1 MKSISL
7 LRLLSAT
14 LVAFSLSS
22 FTSAQSFQRTIY
34 TDPRTPSDV
43 FTADLNHDGKL
54 DLLTTPFDGQTFTV
68 FLNHGDG
75 TFPNGGSADYLVD
88 GDDINRVVAADFNG
102 DGIVD
107 VATQG
112 CGSGGPAISVH
123 FGNGDG
129 TFVESRDYDLPFP
142 DPPFP
147 SSCTDE
153 IGFITLAHTTL
164 PSLLVSSNDQQI
176 SILVNNGQGFFTQP
190 QSTAVK
196 MQSVLGAPGTR
207 LSGASSGD
215 YNGDGLQDIAAIST
229 DANGTTKHVVIFYQ
243 NADGTF
249 RSPVTIFTSDAGL
262 QSTHTVDLNGDT
274 KGDLLIPFFGGPTKL
289 AGVVALTNL
298 GGGSFR
304 STTLTVD
311 PFYIGVGPKPASIH
325 PVGKNPGLR
334 GILLPLAEDNSIVK
348 TEPVIALFPAQGTGW
363 GAPIYLGDPGGT
375 GPQAVVNGDFN
386 GDGRPDFAVV
396 DKNNQLLVFLNTTTA
411 NTCPYPSGSAIT
423 ICSPANGAT
432 LSSTTVQIH
441 VAANSG
447 IDLPID
453 SITATIDGIQVAASD
468 MGTLDASVTAGK
480 GPHTLAILA
489 TDAVG
494 NQGHRSA
501 TFTVQ

>member
-1 MKSISL
+1 MKSASWTH
-7 LRLLSAT
+7 LLSAI
-14 LVAFSLSS
+14 LVAFLLSS
-22 FTSAQSFQRTIY
+22 SSSGQSFQRTIY
-34 TDPRTPSDV
+34 TNPRTPSDI

-75 TFPNGGSADYLVD
+75 TFPNGGSGDFLVA
-88 GDDINRVVAADFNG
+88 GDDINRVVATDFNG

-112 CGSGGPAISVH
+112 CGSGGPAISIH

-196 MQSVLGAPGTR
+196 MQSVFGASSTR
-207 LSGASSGD
+207 LAGASSGD
-215 YNGDGLQDIAAIST
+215 YNGDGLQDIAAVST

-243 NADGTF
+243 KADGTF
-249 RSPVTIFTSDAGL
+249 KPPVTIFTGDAGL
-262 QSTHTVDLNGDT
+262 QFTHTVDLNGDT
-274 KGDLLIPFFGGPTKL
+274 KGDLLVSFAGGPTKR
-289 AGVVALTNL
+289 AGVIAFTNL
-298 GGGSFR
+298 GGGNFS
-304 STTLTVD
+304 STVLTAD
-311 PFYIGVGPKPASIH
+311 PLYTIAGLKPASIH

-334 GILLPLAEDNSIVK
+334 GILLPLTPDPAIGG
-348 TEPVIALFPAQGTGW
+348 EPAIALFPAQGTGW

-386 GDGRPDFAVV
+386 GDGRPDFAVA
-396 DKNNQLLVFLNTTTA
+396 DSNNHLLVFLNTTTA
-411 NTCPYPSGSAIT
+411 STCLYPIGNAVS

-432 LSSTTVQIH
+432 LTSTTVQLHIS
-441 VAANSG
+441 ANSG
-447 IDLPID
+447 TNVPID
-453 SITATIDGIQVAASD
+453 SITAAINGIQVASSD
-468 MGTLDASVTAGK
+468 MGTLDASVTVSK
-480 GPHTLAILA
+480 GQHLLTVLAI
-489 TDAVG
+489 DA
-494 NQGHRSA
+494 QGKQHDHSA
-501 TFTVQ
+501 IFTVQ

>member
-1 MKSISL
+1 MQSTSFPF
-7 LRLLSAT
+7 LLSAT
-14 LVAFSLSS
+14 LLVSMLPSS
-22 FTSAQSFQRTIY
+22 SSAQSFQRTIY
-34 TDPRTPSDV
+34 DNPRTPVDIFVS
-43 FTADLNHDGKL
+43 DLNRDGKP
-54 DLLTTPFDGQTFTV
+54 DILTAAFDGQNYNV

-75 TFPNGGSADYLVD
+75 TFTSGGSGSFIVA

-102 DGIVD
+102 DGIPD
-107 VATQG
+107 VVTQG
-112 CGSGGPAISVH
+112 CGSGGPVMSVQ

-129 TFVESRDYDLPFP
+129 TFVETRDYELPFP
-142 DPPFP
+142 PLP
-147 SSCTDE
+147 SSCTDAL
-153 IGFITLAHTTL
+153 GLITLAHDTL
-164 PSLLVSSNDQQI
+164 PSLILSTVDSRI
-176 SILVNNGQGFFTQP
+176 SIKRNDGTGFFVNEDDIQGNP
-190 QSTAVK
+190 VVRYSGIST
-196 MQSVLGAPGTR
+196 
-207 LSGASSGD
+207 GD
-215 YNGDGLQDIAAIST
+215 YNGDGLQDIAAISS
-229 DANGTTKHVVIFYQ
+229 DPGGTARRVVIFYQ

-375 GPQAVVNGDFN
+375 GPQAIANGDFN

-411 NTCPYPSGSAIT
+411 STCPYPTGSAVS

-468 MGTLDASVTAGK
+468 MGTLDAPVPAGK
-480 GPHTLAILA
+480 GRHTLAILA

-494 NQGHRSA
+494 NQHHGSA

>member
-1 MKSISL
+1 MKSTSL
-7 LRLLSAT
+7 LRFLSAT
-14 LVAFSLSS
+14 LAAFSLSS
-22 FTSAQSFQRTIY
+22 FASGQSFQRTIY
-34 TDPRTPSDV
+34 TNPRTPSDI
-43 FTADLNHDGKL
+43 FTADLNHNGKL

-88 GDDINRVVAADFNG
+88 GDDINRVVATDFSG

-112 CGSGGPAISVH
+112 CGSGGPAISMH

-164 PSLLVSSNDQQI
+164 PSLLVSTNDQQI
-176 SILVNNGQGFFTQP
+176 SILVNNGHGFFTQP

-215 YNGDGLQDIAAIST
+215 YNGDGLQDIAAVST
-229 DANGTTKHVVIFYQ
+229 DANGATKHVVIFYQ

-249 RSPVTIFTSDAGL
+249 KPPVTIFTSDAGL

-274 KGDLLIPFFGGPTKL
+274 RGDLLVTFFGGPTKL
-289 AGVVALTNL
+289 AGVVAFTNL

-304 STTLTVD
+304 STMLTVD
-311 PFYIGVGPKPASIH
+311 PFFIGTGQKPASIH

-334 GILLPLAEDNSIVK
+334 GILLPLVEDNTIVK
-348 TEPVIALFPAQGTGW
+348 AEPVIALFPAQGTGW

-375 GPQAVVNGDFN
+375 GPQAIVNGDFN

-396 DKNNQLLVFLNTTTA
+396 DKNNHLLVFLNTTTA
-411 NTCPYPSGSAIT
+411 SSCPYSTAHGVT
-423 ICSPANGAT
+423 ICSPVNGAT
-432 LSSTTVQIH
+432 LTSTTVQIH
-441 VAANSG
+441 LSANSS
-447 IDLPID
+447 IAAPID
-453 SITATIDGIQVAASD
+453 SITATIDGIQVAVSD
-468 MGTLDASVTAGK
+468 IGTLDASVTASK
-480 GPHTLAILA
+480 GSHLLNIVA
-489 TDAVG
+489 TDDAG
-494 NQGHRSA
+494 NQMFRSA